1 MNVLFVVISIVTAV
15 LGVMLIAH
23 SLKYKLFYIK
33 PFVGVVIV
41 WSFGLIMVALIEA
54 QAAIG
59 DIIIPGLITAALGT
73 CVGFLMVAD
82 GLELPYCSFRG
93 VLIEEV
99 SRK

>member
-1 MNVLFVVISIVTAV
+1 MNILFVVINIVTTVMAV
-15 LGVMLIAH
+15 MVIAH

-33 PFVGVVIV
+33 PFIGVIMV
-41 WSFGLIMVALIEA
+41 WGFGLITVALIEA

-59 DIIIPGLITAALGT
+59 NIIVPSLIAAALGT
-73 CVGFLMVAD
+73 SIGFLVIAD

-93 VLIEEV
+93 VPIEEV

>member
-1 MNVLFVVISIVTAV
+1 MNVLFVVISIVAAV
-15 LGVMLIAH
+15 LAVMLISH
-23 SLKYKLFYIK
+23 SLKYRLFYIQ
-33 PFVGVVIV
+33 PFIGVIMV
-41 WSFGLIMVALIEA
+41 WGFGLITVALIEA

-59 DIIIPGLITAALGT
+59 NIIVPSLIVAALGT
-73 CVGFLMVAD
+73 CVGFLMIAD